1 MCERLNPCL
10 AVIKDIVGAQEW
22 LTWVFAEVLAVIGT
36 GRVILARQCYVLL
49 ITIACVA
56 CTLFVWI
63 QQFFCP
69 VNM

>member
-49 ITIACVA
+49 TGY
-56 CTLFVWI
+56 
-63 QQFFCP
+63 
-69 VNM
+69 N